1 MSVGVEL
8 NQLERG
14 TIMDAENTA
23 VNDTETTASQPE
35 VKEQVANTQ
44 EGVKENLLSQDDV
57 NRIVAERVARE
68 KAKFEKKYS
77 NVDLDLYNQL
87 VEEKET
93 LRQTEMEKRGEYE
106 KLMKEQA
113 EKFNSKINQYQT
125 ELTSIKVDG
134 TLLNEASSQKAIN
147 PQQVV
152 SLLKGQL
159 KLNEAGGVDVVD
171 NNGQV
176 RYDDNGNP
184 VQVSKLVN
192 EFLTA
197 NPHFVQAGPTG
208 SGTGQGVGKQAP
220 VVDNDITKLN
230 MENPEH
236 RDQYRK
242 IMAAKGVRV

>member
-1 MSVGVEL
+1 
-8 NQLERG
+8 
-14 TIMDAENTA
+14 MDAENTA

-35 VKEQVANTQ
+35 VKEQVATQ
-44 EGVKENLLSQDDV
+44 ETAREENTLTQDDV

-93 LRQTEMEKRGEYE
+93 LRQQEMEKRGEFE
-106 KLMKEQA
+106 KLLKEQA

-134 TLLNEASSQKAIN
+134 ALLNEASANKAVN

-152 SLLKGQL
+152 QLLKGQVR
-159 KLNEAGGVDVVD
+159 LNEAGTVDVVD
-171 NNGQV
+171 ANGQV

-184 VQVSKLVN
+184 LKVSSLVN
-192 EFLTA
+192 DFLTA
-197 NPHFVQAGPTG
+197 NPHFVQAGPSG
-208 SGTGQGVGKQAP
+208 SGTGQGVGKQTP
-220 VVDNDITKLN
+220 VVDNDVSKLN

-236 RDQYRK
+236 RKRYHE
-242 IMAAKGVRV
+242 IMRSKGIRL

>member
-1 MSVGVEL
+1 M
-8 NQLERG
+8 N
-14 TIMDAENTA
+14 AENTA
-23 VNDTETTASQPE
+23 VNETEMTATQPE
-35 VKEQVANTQ
+35 GKEQVANTQ
-44 EGVKENLLSQDDV
+44 ETVKENTLSQDDV

-93 LRQTEMEKRGEYE
+93 IRQKEMEKRGEFE
-106 KLMKEQA
+106 KLLKEQA
-113 EKFNSKINQYQT
+113 EKFNGKIQQYQS

-134 TLLNEASSQKAIN
+134 ALLNEASANKAIN

-152 SLLKGQL
+152 QLLKGQVR
-159 KLNEAGGVDVVD
+159 LNEAGTVDVID
-171 NNGQV
+171 ANGQV

-184 VQVSKLVN
+184 LQVSKLVN

-197 NPHFVQAGPTG
+197 NPHFVSAGPSG
-208 SGTGQGVGKQAP
+208 SGTGQGVGRQTP
-220 VVDNDITKLN
+220 VVDNDVSKLN

-236 RDQYRK
+236 RKRYAE
-242 IMAAKGVRV
+242 IMRSKGVRL